1 MLYNK
6 HDVCRVAAS
15 PANTNN
21 KNEYSCPALT
31 LPWRGYCGYFPDV
44 GSSQCP
50 AEGLAVGA
58 VQWVAWYVLDKLADG
73 NS

>member
-1 MLYNK
+1 MRELPGECCLVSNLSQGVNAYNK

-31 LPWRGYCGYFPDV
+31 LPWRGYGGFFPDV
-44 GSSQCP
+44 VSG
-50 AEGLAVGA
+50 
-58 VQWVAWYVLDKLADG
+58 
-73 NS
+73 